1 MVVVFVAELADEKG
15 LSLLEVMVAM
25 FMVALISSSLMGGF
39 VISGKMIKQSAQ
51 ETRASSY
58 AYAILED
65 LRARPVEEWTEIVAD
80 PGTAYGQSGQGQV
93 GSSPANVLVS
103 ISLNEKSDVPSL
115 YDVQVTVSWEEGGAS
130 RTLEMV
136 TLLNAGLR
144 EETI

>member
-1 MVVVFVAELADEKG
+1 MTELADEKG
-15 LSLLEVMVAM
+15 LSLLEVMAAM

-39 VISGKMIKQSAQ
+39 IISDKIIKQSAQ

-65 LRARPVEEWTEIVAD
+65 LRARPIEDWRDIAACSDNTYEQL
-80 PGTAYGQSGQGQV
+80 GKGQTD
-93 GSSPANVLVS
+93 SSSANMHAS
-103 ISLNEKSDVPSL
+103 IRLNEKEDAPSI
-115 YDVQVTVSWEEGGAS
+115 YDVQVTVTWEEGGTS
-130 RTLEMV
+130 HSLEMV